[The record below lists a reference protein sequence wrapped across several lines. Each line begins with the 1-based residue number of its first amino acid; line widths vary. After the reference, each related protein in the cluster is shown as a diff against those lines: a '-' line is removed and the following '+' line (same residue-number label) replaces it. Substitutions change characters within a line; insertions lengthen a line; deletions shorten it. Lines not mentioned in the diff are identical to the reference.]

1 MLKLY
6 VDEAIGRTPAVVGR
20 HRRFDDLGQMG
31 LSVIDERAL
40 DANEELGCQGLVAA
54 EEADEHAPGWLGLL
68 SG

>member
-6 VDEAIGRTPAVVGR
+6 VDEAVGR
-20 HRRFDDLGQMG
+20 SRHHFDDLGQMG

-40 DANEELGCQGLVAA
+40 DVNEELGCQGLVAA
-54 EEADEHAPGWLGLL
+54 EEADEHALGWLGLL